1 MALPVRAR
9 RKIIDEA
16 RMPIGGRRDLRVGT
30 PAIIVDARHDPMI
43 SILKA
48 DVDTV
53 DLGSGGECL
62 IKNIAALLGTEEAR
76 VVSRHFGHH
85 PQRSRHV
92 LDHGLDIFD
101 RRLPCLFHVVPQRG
115 DNGLGVVLVVVDQ
128 DKKHNGNR
136 EADEQTR
143 HDHAEFRF
151 REPELNPADELLVK
165 KPGENCR
172 DREEDKAQAG
182 PVQAMP
188 APKAGCLDRSECPE
202 DVYPPRSQ
210 DRDTCW
216 RYFASALRSAC
227 PGGPGRVRSGFRFG
241 PLRIASPRVSLS
253 AEIGAR

>member
-43 SILKA
+43 SVLKA

-172 DREEDKAQAG
+172 DREEDKPKQGRYKPCRRPRPVALIDQSVRKTCIRQDPKIVIRVGDTLPALCVLRAQGDQAG
-182 PVQAMP
+182 FDQDFA
-188 APKAGCLDRSECPE
+188 LDRFE
-202 DVYPPRSQ
+202 
-210 DRDTCW
+210 
-216 RYFASALRSAC
+216 
-227 PGGPGRVRSGFRFG
+227 
-241 PLRIASPRVSLS
+241 
-253 AEIGAR
+253 